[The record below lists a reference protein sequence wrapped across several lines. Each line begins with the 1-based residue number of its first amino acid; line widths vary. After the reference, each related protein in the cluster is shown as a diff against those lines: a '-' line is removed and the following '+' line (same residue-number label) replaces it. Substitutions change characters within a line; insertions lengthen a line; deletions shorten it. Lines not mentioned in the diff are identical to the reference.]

1 MQPRRLHDFGW
12 NSLQTAGILMAMLKL
27 VDLFVVYGD
36 SQYAELAVFL
46 DFLKALQMLHQEHHW
61 QASGSDAYGD
71 HLLFQ
76 RLYEGVQL
84 EIDQLGEKTVSMG
97 GMRLVDSRLSL
108 ENISKFMSAVIE
120 NSDVGQYDGMSRIK
134 MSLLAE
140 RSFLSA
146 GEKLMEMLSSKKQL
160 SRGIENL
167 LGAVLDAH
175 ETHVYLLDQ
184 RTKTT

>member
-1 MQPRRLHDFGW
+1 
-12 NSLQTAGILMAMLKL
+12 MLKL
-27 VDLFVVYGD
+27 NDLFMVYGD

-46 DFLKALQMLHQEHHW
+46 DFLKTLQMLHQEHHW
-61 QASGSDAYGD
+61 QANGNDSYGD

-76 RLYEGVQL
+76 RLYEGVQA
-84 EIDQLGEKTVSMG
+84 EIDQLGEKTVAMG
-97 GMRLVDSRLSL
+97 GMRLVDSRLSI
-108 ENISKFMSAVIE
+108 ENINRFLNAVIE
-120 NSDVGQYDGMSRIK
+120 SSDVGQYSNLTRIK

-146 GEKLMEMLSSKKQL
+146 GEKLMDMLASKKQL

-167 LGAVLDAH
+167 LGGILDAH

-184 RTKTT
+184 RSKTT